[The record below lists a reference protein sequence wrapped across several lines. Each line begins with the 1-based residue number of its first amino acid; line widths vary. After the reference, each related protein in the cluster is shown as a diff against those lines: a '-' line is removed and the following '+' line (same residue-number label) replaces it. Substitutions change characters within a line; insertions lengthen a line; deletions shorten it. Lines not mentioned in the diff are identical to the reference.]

1 MFNYVSPFF
10 SKKILQNFKIEY
22 HHEKMGAK
30 ARLVNIPDQPLR
42 FKFIDLKW
50 GMKLLYNTFLYF
62 VYCCCASQY
71 IEIPVQCKAWIM
83 VTNNDMEAIKAKH
96 ISSYKSNDSKRKES
110 KKDMQ
115 MVIRF
120 LLLNSENK

>member
-1 MFNYVSPFF
+1 
-10 SKKILQNFKIEY
+10 
-22 HHEKMGAK
+22 
-30 ARLVNIPDQPLR
+30 
-42 FKFIDLKW
+42 
-50 GMKLLYNTFLYF
+50 
-62 VYCCCASQY
+62 
-71 IEIPVQCKAWIM
+71 
-83 VTNNDMEAIKAKH
+83 MEAIKAKH